1 MGDDLHEEEGT
12 PEEIAEKYRLTNEAL
27 GHEGLIPS
35 SLNSPE
41 TGTTNQA
48 DLAAEGQD
56 FAHEIRRDSEEKN
69 SSFGGGNKEF
79 SGTSVDSNG
88 DDQGDSGFS
97 MHTQED
103 YQNMMN
109 PDPEISLMVQKYGDQ
124 LVEPG
129 RKSITF
135 EAVKE
140 YSPKMNLF
148 VHTVYGGWKGF
159 QESLLFNQE
168 DFFHPNER
176 NPMEEKAV
184 PFSQTKSAVD
194 YYSPEKEA
202 GNDEFLEKYGD
213 QFIEQSRESTTLG
226 LLDKGWTFIQRGRS
240 KEGEGSSEI
249 SFGRKEKNLILAGH
263 YDIINNEEYKK
274 KKLKMDDEYKYLSHF
289 FDPHNPLEVT
299 LEGEG
304 RIKKYIYNNVSPDS
318 RYSDEELSKFEKMYP
333 NQLFYGVNQKI
344 HLGQGV
350 DPRVAEMV
358 MKKIEEVKKDY
369 PQKRDGWEKAS
380 VVGDLNKNPETRL
393 TILKENR
400 NNPYFHE
407 ALTNI
412 VATNHHKSNFG
423 YVGGQVLLNG
433 LEKGKAGAA
442 VGTVV
447 PVLGNTAGGMFG
459 ATYGALK
466 EISEKDKHWRDI
478 SNLKTSY
485 TVAQIV
491 HRVVSQK
498 WHKNGR
504 VVDQDDINA
513 PILYIHWKLSGKPLE
528 NILGEEMLNQIV
540 DYNVDQFGNV
550 LDNEKGRP
558 KTEATKKVF
567 EFLLDNLKA
576 ERTEEYWDYRDI
588 ENIEEDYHI
597 FLDMYEN
604 VKNKYIRR

>member
-213 QFIEQSRESTTLG
+213 QFIEQSRESTTLE
-226 LLDKGWTFIQRGRS
+226 LLDKGWTFVQRGRS

-304 RIKKYIYNNVSPDS
+304 RIKKYIYSNVSPDS

-333 NQLFYGVNQKI
+333 NQLFYRVNQKI

-358 MKKIEEVKKDY
+358 MKKIEEVKKDN
-369 PQKRDGWEKAS
+369 PRKRDAFSDSQIIIKS
-380 VVGDLNKNPETRL
+380 KGDVKRTSEQIQQSLEILQKNK
-393 TILKENR
+393 

-407 ALTNI
+407 SLLKQASNEYFWENSTYVIGRMGKNMWNRAKQGGVIGTAVPI
-412 VATNHHKSNFG
+412 VGN
-423 YVGGQVLLNG
+423 
-433 LEKGKAGAA
+433 KAGIMLGTT
-442 VGTVV
+442 VGAFEG
-447 PVLGNTAGGMFG
+447 LSKKDERWRDASNLG
-459 ATYGALK
+459 ATY
-466 EISEKDKHWRDI
+466 
-478 SNLKTSY
+478 
-485 TVAQIV
+485 IV
-491 HRVVSQK
+491 MDLYHQKASQDLLAEGIYID
-498 WHKNGR
+498 W
-504 VVDQDDINA
+504 DE
-513 PILYIHWKLSGKPLE
+513 PILPSLYILHKLGGKPVEDIATEYAKGELTE
-528 NILGEEMLNQIV
+528 KVAKDATQKIGDPKKRKAGGEIIDILFELMDSSDRE
-540 DYNVDQFGNV
+540 
-550 LDNEKGRP
+550 RP
-558 KTEATKKVF
+558 I
-567 EFLLDNLKA
+567 
-576 ERTEEYWDYRDI
+576 YGDYR
-588 ENIEEDYHI
+588 ELGTEEDY
-597 FLDMYEN
+597 
-604 VKNKYIRR
+604 KNFIRKIWGR